1 MDSVLAQLEELLAK
15 VIKEEELTDCFLI
28 DMKKKDSKVVIY
40 IDADEGVTF
49 GKCRKISRKLEAYLD
64 ENLLL
69 GEKYRLDVSS
79 PGANTALKYLR
90 QYHKHINRKI
100 EVHLKDESTIEG
112 VLKSIEEEILTVEVT
127 SGKGKKKVVEQKT
140 IEFLDVEKSFIL
152 LAF

>member
-15 VIKEEELTDCFLI
+15 VLKEEELTDCFLI
-28 DMKKKDSKVVIY
+28 EMKKKDSKVIIY

-49 GKCRKISRKLEAYLD
+49 EKCRKISRKLEAHLD

-79 PGANTALKYLR
+79 PGADKPLKYLR
-90 QYHKHINRKI
+90 QYYKHIDRKI

-127 SGKGKKKVVEQKT
+127 TGKGKKKIVELKT
-140 IEFLDVEKSFIL
+140 IEFLNIEKSFIL

>member
-15 VIKEEELTDCFLI
+15 VLKEEELTDCFLI
-28 DMKKKDSKVVIY
+28 EMKKKDSKVIIY

-49 GKCRKISRKLEAYLD
+49 EKCRKISRKLEAHLD

-69 GEKYRLDVSS
+69 GEKYRLNVSS
-79 PGANTALKYLR
+79 PGADKPLKYLR
-90 QYHKHINRKI
+90 QYYKHIDRKI

-127 SGKGKKKVVEQKT
+127 TGKGKKKIVELKT
-140 IEFLDVEKSFIL
+140 IEFLNIEKSFIL

>member
-28 DMKKKDSKVVIY
+28 EMKKKDSKVVIY

-49 GKCRKISRKLEAYLD
+49 QKCKKISRKLEALLD

-79 PGANTALKYLR
+79 PGADKALKYLR
-90 QYHKHINRKI
+90 QYKKHIDRKI
-100 EVHLKDESTIEG
+100 EIHLKDESTIEG
-112 VLKSIEEEILTVEVT
+112 VLKNIEDEILTVEVS
-127 SGKGKKKVVEQKT
+127 SGKGKKKVVELKT
-140 IEFLDVEKSFIL
+140 IEFLDIEKSFIL